1 MNKNLTSK
9 AVAKEVA
16 LDLESSD
23 ALNYYL
29 AQLRE
34 TPLLSKEQE
43 EELFHRLQ
51 NSEDVDAARK
61 LVMSHLRFVVH
72 IAKSYKGYGLP
83 LLDIIQEGNVGLMKA
98 VKKFDP
104 SKKVRLLS
112 FAIYWIRAEIHEFV
126 LKNWRI
132 VKVATT
138 KAQRKLFFKLRSKKT
153 SSNWLSEQE
162 ANDIA
167 SELNVDSKTVKLMES
182 RLSGTDVA
190 FDPIEEDENAPAGYL
205 TQNTNPLSVLE
216 TQDSND
222 DSSKKLNLALNKLDE
237 RSRDIILQ
245 RFLSEKKPTLDE
257 LSKKYCVSKER
268 IRQID
273 EKSLNTLKETI
284 LLARSKAL
292 KYSDLLTM
300 QQIVKLNK
308 KSNI

>member
-1 MNKNLTSK
+1 MNKNLINRPI
-9 AVAKEVA
+9 AKEVA

-23 ALNYYL
+23 ALDYYL

-34 TPLLSKEQE
+34 TPLLTKEQE
-43 EELFHRLQ
+43 EELFSRLH
-51 NSEDVDAARK
+51 NADDMDAARK

-72 IAKSYKGYGLP
+72 IAKTYKGYGLP

-153 SSNWLSEQE
+153 SSNWLSEKE
-162 ANDIA
+162 ADDIA
-167 SELNVDSKTVKLMES
+167 SELNVDAKTVKLMEN

-190 FDPIEEDENAPAGYL
+190 FDPVDDEDNAPSAYL
-205 TQNTNPLSVLE
+205 TQNTNPLSLLE
-216 TQDSND
+216 AQDSEND
-222 DSSKKLNLALNKLDE
+222 NSKKLAEALSELDE
-237 RSRDIILQ
+237 RSRDIISQ
-245 RFLSEKKPTLDE
+245 RFLSENKLTLDE
-257 LSKKYCVSKER
+257 LSKKYKVSKER
-268 IRQID
+268 IRQIE
-273 EKSLNTLKETI
+273 EKSLTTLKESI
-284 LLARSKAL
+284 LLA
-292 KYSDLLTM
+292 
-300 QQIVKLNK
+300 
-308 KSNI
+308 

>member
-1 MNKNLTSK
+1 MNKNLTNRVVS
-9 AVAKEVA
+9 KEVA
-16 LDLESSD
+16 VDLESSD

-43 EELFHRLQ
+43 EELFERLM
-51 NSEDVDAARK
+51 NSDDVDAARK

-72 IAKSYKGYGLP
+72 IAKTYKGYGLP

-162 ANDIA
+162 TKDIA
-167 SELNVDSKTVKLMES
+167 LELNVDSDTVKLMES

-190 FDPIEEDENAPAGYL
+190 FDPSEEDDNSPSGYL
-205 TQNTNPLSVLE
+205 SQNSNPLSILE
-216 TQDSND
+216 AEDS
-222 DSSKKLNLALNKLDE
+222 DSDNSKKLTYALNQLDE
-237 RSRDIILQ
+237 RGRDIIMQ
-245 RFLSEKKPTLDE
+245 RFLSEKKPTLED
-257 LSKKYCVSKER
+257 LSKKYNVSKER
-268 IRQID
+268 IRQIE
-273 EKSLNTLKETI
+273 EKSLNTLKDSI
-284 LLARSKAL
+284 LLA
-292 KYSDLLTM
+292 
-300 QQIVKLNK
+300 
-308 KSNI
+308 

>member
-1 MNKNLTSK
+1 MKIMNKNLTHNV
-9 AVAKEVA
+9 VAKEIA
-16 LDLESSD
+16 IDLESSD

-34 TPLLSKEQE
+34 TPLLTKEQE
-43 EELFHRLQ
+43 EELFQRLQ
-51 NSEDVDAARK
+51 NSDDMDAARK

-72 IAKSYKGYGLP
+72 IAKTYKGYGLP
-83 LLDIIQEGNVGLMKA
+83 LLDVIQEGNVGLMKA

-153 SSNWLSEQE
+153 SSSWLSEQE
-162 ANDIA
+162 TQDIA

-190 FDPIEEDENAPAGYL
+190 FDPVDEDDNSPASYL
-205 TQNTNPLSVLE
+205 TQNTNPLSLLE
-216 TQDSND
+216 MQDTDND
-222 DSSKKLNLALNKLDE
+222 NAMKLNVALEKLDD
-237 RSRDIILQ
+237 RSKDIISQ
-245 RFLSEKKPTLDE
+245 RFLSDNKPTLDY
-257 LSKKYCVSKER
+257 LSKKYNVSKER
-268 IRQID
+268 IRQIE
-273 EKSLNTLKETI
+273 EKSLATLKETI
-284 LLARSKAL
+284 LLA
-292 KYSDLLTM
+292 
-300 QQIVKLNK
+300 
-308 KSNI
+308 

>member
-1 MNKNLTSK
+1 MNKNLTHNV
-9 AVAKEVA
+9 VAKEIA
-16 LDLESSD
+16 IDLESSD

-34 TPLLSKEQE
+34 TPLLTKEQE
-43 EELFHRLQ
+43 EELFQRLQ
-51 NSEDVDAARK
+51 NSDDMDAARK

-72 IAKSYKGYGLP
+72 IAKTYKGYGLP
-83 LLDIIQEGNVGLMKA
+83 LLDVIQEGNVGLMKA

-153 SSNWLSEQE
+153 SSSWLSEQE
-162 ANDIA
+162 TQDIA

-190 FDPIEEDENAPAGYL
+190 FDPVDEDDNSPASYL
-205 TQNTNPLSVLE
+205 TQNTNPLSLLE
-216 TQDSND
+216 MQDTDND
-222 DSSKKLNLALNKLDE
+222 NAMKLNIALDKLDD
-237 RSRDIILQ
+237 RSKDIISQ
-245 RFLSEKKPTLDE
+245 RFLSDNKPTLDE
-257 LSKKYCVSKER
+257 LSKKYNVSKER
-268 IRQID
+268 IRQIE
-273 EKSLNTLKETI
+273 EKSLATLKETI
-284 LLARSKAL
+284 LLA
-292 KYSDLLTM
+292 
-300 QQIVKLNK
+300 
-308 KSNI
+308 

>member
-268 IRQID
+268 IRQIE
-273 EKSLNTLKETI
+273 EKSLNALKETI
-284 LLARSKAL
+284 LLA
-292 KYSDLLTM
+292 
-300 QQIVKLNK
+300 
-308 KSNI
+308 

>member
-1 MNKNLTSK
+1 MNKNLTNRV
-9 AVAKEVA
+9 VAKELAV
-16 LDLESSD
+16 DLESSD
-23 ALNYYL
+23 ALDYYL
-29 AQLRE
+29 SQLRE
-34 TPLLSKEQE
+34 SPLLSKEQE
-43 EELFHRLQ
+43 EELFDRLIK
-51 NSEDVDAARK
+51 SDDMDAARK

-72 IAKSYKGYGLP
+72 IAKTYKGYGLP

-162 ANDIA
+162 TDDIA

-182 RLSGTDVA
+182 RLSGTDIA
-190 FDPIEEDENAPAGYL
+190 FDPIEEDDNAPSGYL
-205 TQNTNPLSVLE
+205 SQSTNPLSLLE
-216 TQDSND
+216 AEDS
-222 DSSKKLNLALNKLDE
+222 DSDNSNKLNIALDKLDE
-237 RSRDIILQ
+237 RSRDIIIQ

-257 LSKKYCVSKER
+257 LSKKYNVSKER
-268 IRQID
+268 IRQIE
-273 EKSLNTLKETI
+273 EKSLSVLKESI
-284 LLARSKAL
+284 LLA
-292 KYSDLLTM
+292 
-300 QQIVKLNK
+300 
-308 KSNI
+308 

>member
-153 SSNWLSEQE
+153 SSSWLSEQE

-190 FDPIEEDENAPAGYL
+190 FDPVEEDESAPAGYL

-216 TQDSND
+216 MQDSSD
-222 DSSKKLNLALNKLDE
+222 DNSKKLNLALEKLDE

-257 LSKKYCVSKER
+257 LSKKYSVSKER
-268 IRQID
+268 IRQIE

-284 LLARSKAL
+284 LLA
-292 KYSDLLTM
+292 
-300 QQIVKLNK
+300 
-308 KSNI
+308 

>member
-1 MNKNLTSK
+1 MNKNLTNRPI
-9 AVAKEVA
+9 AKEVA

-43 EELFHRLQ
+43 EELFYRLQ

-72 IAKSYKGYGLP
+72 IAKTYKGYGLP

-153 SSNWLSEQE
+153 SSSWLSEQE
-162 ANDIA
+162 TTDIA
-167 SELNVDSKTVKLMES
+167 SELNVDSKTVKLMEN
-182 RLSGTDVA
+182 RLSSIDVA
-190 FDPIEEDENAPAGYL
+190 FDPLEDDENTPSSYL
-205 TQNTNPLSVLE
+205 SQNTNPLSVLE
-216 TQDSND
+216 AQDSEDNNT
-222 DSSKKLNLALNKLDE
+222 KKLALALNQLDE
-237 RSRDIILQ
+237 RSRDIISQ
-245 RFLSEKKPTLDE
+245 RFLSENKPTLDE
-257 LSKKYCVSKER
+257 LSKKYKVSKER
-268 IRQID
+268 IRQIE
-273 EKSLNTLKETI
+273 EKSLSLLKDSI
-284 LLARSKAL
+284 LLA
-292 KYSDLLTM
+292 
-300 QQIVKLNK
+300 
-308 KSNI
+308 

>member
-1 MNKNLTSK
+1 MNKNLINSPI
-9 AVAKEVA
+9 AKEVA

-23 ALNYYL
+23 ALDYYL

-34 TPLLSKEQE
+34 TPLLTKEQE
-43 EELFHRLQ
+43 EELFSRLH
-51 NSEDVDAARK
+51 NADDMDAARK

-72 IAKSYKGYGLP
+72 IAKTYKGYGLP

-153 SSNWLSEQE
+153 SSNWLSEKE
-162 ANDIA
+162 ADDIA
-167 SELNVDSKTVKLMES
+167 SELNVDANTVKLMEN

-190 FDPIEEDENAPAGYL
+190 FDPVDDEDNAPSAYL
-205 TQNTNPLSVLE
+205 TQNTNPLSLLE
-216 TQDSND
+216 AQDSEND
-222 DSSKKLNLALNKLDE
+222 NSKKLAEALSELDE
-237 RSRDIILQ
+237 RSRDIISQ
-245 RFLSEKKPTLDE
+245 RFLSENKPTLDE
-257 LSKKYCVSKER
+257 LSKKYKVSKER
-268 IRQID
+268 IRQIE
-273 EKSLNTLKETI
+273 EKSLTALKESI
-284 LLARSKAL
+284 LLA
-292 KYSDLLTM
+292 
-300 QQIVKLNK
+300 
-308 KSNI
+308 

>member
-16 LDLESSD
+16 IDLESSD

-83 LLDIIQEGNVGLMKA
+83 LLDIIQEGNVGLMKS

-257 LSKKYCVSKER
+257 LSKKYNVSKER
-268 IRQID
+268 IRQIE
-273 EKSLNTLKETI
+273 EKSLNSLKETI
-284 LLARSKAL
+284 LLA
-292 KYSDLLTM
+292 
-300 QQIVKLNK
+300 
-308 KSNI
+308 

>member
-16 LDLESSD
+16 IDLESSD

-205 TQNTNPLSVLE
+205 TQSTNPLSVLE

-268 IRQID
+268 IRQIE

-284 LLARSKAL
+284 LLA
-292 KYSDLLTM
+292 
-300 QQIVKLNK
+300 
-308 KSNI
+308 

>member
-16 LDLESSD
+16 IDLESSD

-237 RSRDIILQ
+237 RSKDIILQ

-268 IRQID
+268 IRQIE

-284 LLARSKAL
+284 LLA
-292 KYSDLLTM
+292 
-300 QQIVKLNK
+300 
-308 KSNI
+308 